1 MDIWTWLPTRPT
13 PRPRDGKI
21 IRCSNQLW
29 KLSVTGGAWKGWR
42 EVVETPVCGPCG
54 DFKVTRVGIIVPVL
68 GTGRQ
73 WLESGQ
79 CQSELWIRSME
90 LVPDWPDNYWI
101 TTWREDNATEAQHT
115 SRALE
120 RNKSVGLDRNDSQW
134 EELAVFTV
142 RVLTATSL
150 ISRLDQS
157 SYSCWSLLVEFL

>member
-1 MDIWTWLPTRPT
+1 MDICTWLPTRPT

-120 RNKSVGLDRNDSQW
+120 RNKSVVILTGMTQSERRLMVGESSQLECW
-134 EELAVFTV
+134 LQQVWSQD
-142 RVLTATSL
+142 LTRIVTHAGH
-150 ISRLDQS
+150 
-157 SYSCWSLLVEFL
+157 YW